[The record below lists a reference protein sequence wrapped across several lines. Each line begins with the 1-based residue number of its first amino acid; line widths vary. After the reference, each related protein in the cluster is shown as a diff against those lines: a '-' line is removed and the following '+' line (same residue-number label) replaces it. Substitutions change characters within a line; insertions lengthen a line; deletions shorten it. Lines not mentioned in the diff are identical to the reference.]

1 MAFSAH
7 SVAQFSTRKPWL
19 IVGAWVVVLV
29 IAMGLIGGLLSTA
42 TTTTAD
48 TTANPDSKI
57 GKEKLEQIRGPEKA
71 HESIVVRSA
80 SLNANDPAF
89 KAKIDDIYNQVN
101 GLGPDVVDNITSYSQ
116 TNAAGLVSTD
126 GKTTI
131 IPITMAGDLDEA
143 VANVDDIVKIV
154 EAENGQDGFEVYI
167 SGQATIGNDFN
178 HAAEDDIASGETIGG
193 AVALI
198 VLLLVLGT
206 LTSALIPLLIA
217 VVAIVAALGMTAV
230 TGQAFKFSF
239 FVTNMI
245 TMMGLAVGIDYC
257 LFIISRFR
265 EERARGRSV
274 VDAVDMASSTA
285 GRAVLFSGLTVIIAL
300 LGMLIVPSTI
310 FRSIAM
316 GAIFVVSFAIIA
328 SLTLQPAVLR
338 LLGDKVN
345 SLRLPFIGRHV
356 QEEEHRGGF
365 WDHVATTVMKHP
377 VIGIV
382 AVTFILVAASI
393 PYFSINAGSAGV
405 DTLPDKFESKQGFG
419 VLSQEFE
426 GGDVSP
432 AEIVIDGDAS
442 SPAVSGA
449 VTKLQQIIAAANDP
463 VFGPSSYETSQDGS
477 LSVLSVQVAIDPYE
491 DEANRGIE
499 RLRNDYIPQAVS
511 GVDAKVYVTGLS
523 ATNLDGINTTA
534 DYTPIVFAF
543 VLGLSFIL
551 LMMVFRSIVV
561 PAKAIVMNLLSVGAS
576 YGLLVLVTQKGFL
589 NEVFGFQQVETIE
602 FWLPLFLFSVLF
614 GLSMDYHVFLLSRI
628 KEHYDK
634 TGDNTESVG
643 YGLRTTGRLI
653 TGAGLIM
660 VAVFGGFAMGDLVM
674 LQQLGFGLGVSIL
687 LDATIIR
694 TILVPSSMKLLGKWN
709 WYFPSALNWLP
720 HLGIEAAPSPV
731 QHASAPAPSA
741 HPEAGS
747 A

>member
-1 MAFSAH
+1 VLLV
-7 SVAQFSTRKPWL
+7 VA
-19 IVGAWVVVLV
+19 I
-29 IAMGLIGGLLSTA
+29 GLIGGFLSTA
-42 TTTTAD
+42 TTTSAD
-48 TTANPDSKI
+48 TTASPDSKI
-57 GKEKLEQIRGPEKA
+57 GKDKLEQIRGPEQA
-71 HESIVVRSA
+71 HESIIIRS
-80 SLNANDPAF
+80 SDLNVDSPAF

-101 GLGPDVVDNITSYSQ
+101 ALGPDVVDSITSYTQS
-116 TNAAGLVSTD
+116 NAPALVSTD
-126 GKTTI
+126 KSTTI
-131 IPITMAGDLDEA
+131 IPITMTGDLDEA
-143 VANVDDIVKIV
+143 VANIEDIVKIV
-154 EAENGQDGFEVYI
+154 DAENGQDGFEVFI

-178 HAAEDDIASGETIGG
+178 HAAEEDIASGETIGG
-193 AVALI
+193 AVALL
-198 VLLLVLGT
+198 VLLIVLGT

-265 EERARGRSV
+265 EERGKGRAV

-310 FRSIAM
+310 YRSVAM

-328 SLTLQPAVLR
+328 SLTLLPAVLR
-338 LLGDKVN
+338 LLGDKIN
-345 SLRLPFIGRHV
+345 SLRLPIVGRSV
-356 QEEEHRGGF
+356 ASGEEHPHGF
-365 WDHVATTVMKHP
+365 WDRVANTVMKHP
-377 VIGIV
+377 VYGVIG
-382 AVTFILVAASI
+382 VTIILVLCSI

-405 DTLPDKFESKQGFG
+405 DTLPNKFDSKQGFQ
-419 VLSQEFE
+419 VLSQEFQ

-432 AEIVIDGDAS
+432 AEIVIDGDAN
-442 SPAVSGA
+442 SPAVQSA
-449 VTKLQQIIAAANDP
+449 VTKLQQIIAGANDP
-463 VFGPSSYETSQDGS
+463 VFGPATYEKNADGS
-477 LSVLSVQVAIDPYE
+477 LSVLSVQVAIDPYL

-499 RLRNDYIPQAVS
+499 RLRNEYIPEAFE
-511 GVDAKVYVTGLS
+511 GTNARVYVTGLS

-534 DYTPIVFAF
+534 DYTPIVFVF

-561 PAKAIVMNLLSVGAS
+561 PAKAIVMNLLSVGAA
-576 YGLLVLVTQKGFL
+576 YGLLVLVIQKGFL
-589 NEVFGFQQVETIE
+589 NEVFGFQQVDTIE

-628 KEHYDK
+628 KEHYDQ
-634 TGDNTESVG
+634 TGNNTESVG

-653 TGAGLIM
+653 TGAALIM
-660 VAVFGGFAMGDLVM
+660 VAVFGGFAMGSLVM
-674 LQQLGFGLGVSIL
+674 LQQLGFGLGVSVL

-720 HLGIEAAPSPV
+720 HLGIEE
-731 QHASAPAPSA
+731 ASPAPHAATTAATA

>member
-7 SVAQFSTRKPWL
+7 SVAHFSSRKPWL
-19 IVGAWVVVLV
+19 VVGAWVVLLV
-29 IAMGLIGGLLSTA
+29 IAMGLIGTFLATA

-48 TTANPDSKI
+48 TTANPDSKV
-57 GKEKLEQIRGPEKA
+57 GKEKLEEIRGKEQA
-71 HESIVVRSA
+71 HESIVVRS
-80 SLNANDPAF
+80 SSVNVNDPAF
-89 KAKIDDIYNQVN
+89 KAKLDNIAAQVSA
-101 GLGPDVVDNITSYSQ
+101 LGPEVVDSVTTYSQ
-116 TNAAGLVSTD
+116 SGIPALVSAD
-126 GKTTI
+126 QKTTI
-131 IPITMAGDLDEA
+131 IPITMTGTLDDA
-143 VANVDDIVKIV
+143 VKNVEDIVKIV
-154 EAENGQDGFEVYI
+154 DAENGRDGFEVYI

-178 HAAEDDIASGETIGG
+178 HAAEQDIVKGETIGG

-217 VVAIVAALGMTAV
+217 VVAIIAAMGMTAL
-230 TGQAFKFSF
+230 TGQAFKYSF

-257 LFIISRFR
+257 LFVISRFR
-265 EERARGRSV
+265 EERGHGKSV
-274 VDAVDMASSTA
+274 QEAVDTASSTA

-310 FRSIAM
+310 YRSVAM
-316 GAIFVVSFAIIA
+316 GAVFVVTFAIIA
-328 SLTLQPAVLR
+328 SLTLLPAVLR

-345 SLRLPFIGRHV
+345 SLRLPIIGRGV
-356 QEEEHRGGF
+356 QTGEERPGGF
-365 WDHVATTVMKHP
+365 WDKVANTVMRHP
-377 VIGIV
+377 VIGV
-382 AVTFILVAASI
+382 VGVTVILIAASI

-405 DTLPDKFESKQGFG
+405 DTLPDKFDSKQGFQ
-419 VLSQEFE
+419 VLAQEFK
-426 GGDVSP
+426 GADVSP
-432 AEIVIDGDAS
+432 AEIVIDGDAN

-449 VTKLQQIIAAANDP
+449 VTKLQQIIAGANDP
-463 VFGPSSYETSQDGS
+463 VFGPATYEKSDDGS
-477 LSVLSVQVAIDPYE
+477 LSVLSVQVAIDPYA

-499 RLRNDYIPQAVS
+499 RLRNQYIPEAFN
-511 GVDAKVYVTGLS
+511 GVDASVYVTGLS
-523 ATNLDGINTTA
+523 AVNLDGINTTS
-534 DYTPIVFAF
+534 DYTPIVFVF

-561 PAKAIVMNLLSVGAS
+561 PAKAIVMNLLSVGAA
-576 YGLLVLVTQKGFL
+576 YGLLVLVIQKGFL

-628 KEHYDK
+628 KEHYDQ

-653 TGAGLIM
+653 TGAALIM

-674 LQQLGFGLGVSIL
+674 LQQLGFGLGVSVL

-694 TILVPSSMKLLGKWN
+694 SILVPSSMKLLGKWN
-709 WYFPSALNWLP
+709 WYFPSALRWMP
-720 HLGIEAAPSPV
+720 HLGIEEATPV
-731 QHASAPAPSA
+731 HQPAPQA
-741 HPEAGS
+741 ARQEARS
-747 A
+747 V